1 MACLVIPFGSWKGII
16 SFDGDFIF
24 FAYILALGKFFS
36 IISAMD
42 TGSSFEGMGASR
54 EALYSM
60 LAEPAFFILIGSFA
74 LLTGNTSFHNIFSSL
89 HLGSSITYTLGAL
102 ASFVLIM
109 IAMIE
114 NSRMPVDD
122 PKTHLELTMIHEV
135 MILDNSGFDLGLILS
150 TGFLKFAMYG
160 AIIADFFIGGL
171 SLTWALPLFLLIQM
185 LFAVIV
191 GLIESFMARYRMSH
205 NPQFILALSMTNVL
219 LIIFIISLLYVS
231 IANRII
237 TYVRVLALQ
246 GFILFGVT
254 FLQLKDIQT
263 WNLVLILLETIVFK
277 TIAVPVFLSYL
288 IKRNKITRETEPYL
302 PHFVSLFIITL
313 IVVITVLLANSI
325 QDTHL
330 DKIFFIVSLSTLFTG
345 LYFIASRKKIITH
358 VMGYLMIENGVFVLS
373 LAVGNEMPN
382 LVNLG
387 IMLDV
392 FASVLILG
400 IFLNKI
406 GDVFKAVDV
415 DQLSNLKDY

>member
-1 MACLVIPFGSWKGII
+1 
-16 SFDGDFIF
+16 
-24 FAYILALGKFFS
+24 
-36 IISAMD
+36 
-42 TGSSFEGMGASR
+42 
-54 EALYSM
+54 
-60 LAEPAFFILIGSFA
+60 
-74 LLTGNTSFHNIFSSL
+74 
-89 HLGSSITYTLGAL
+89 
-102 ASFVLIM
+102 
-109 IAMIE
+109 
-114 NSRMPVDD
+114 
-122 PKTHLELTMIHEV
+122 
-135 MILDNSGFDLGLILS
+135 
-150 TGFLKFAMYG
+150 
-160 AIIADFFIGGL
+160 
-171 SLTWALPLFLLIQM
+171 
-185 LFAVIV
+185 
-191 GLIESFMARYRMSH
+191 
-205 NPQFILALSMTNVL
+205 MTNVL

-263 WNLVLILLETIVFK
+263 WNLVLIMLETIVFK
-277 TIAVPVFLSYL
+277 AVAVPLFLSYL

-302 PHFVSLFIITL
+302 PHFISLLIITM

-345 LYFIASRKKIITH
+345 LYFIASRKKIIAH
-358 VMGYLMIENGVFVLS
+358 VMGYLMIENGVFILS

>member
-1 MACLVIPFGSWKGII
+1 MV
-16 SFDGDFIF
+16 
-24 FAYILALGKFFS
+24 
-36 IISAMD
+36 
-42 TGSSFEGMGASR
+42 
-54 EALYSM
+54 
-60 LAEPAFFILIGSFA
+60 
-74 LLTGNTSFHNIFSSL
+74 
-89 HLGSSITYTLGAL
+89 
-102 ASFVLIM
+102 
-109 IAMIE
+109 
-114 NSRMPVDD
+114 
-122 PKTHLELTMIHEV
+122 
-135 MILDNSGFDLGLILS
+135 
-150 TGFLKFAMYG
+150 
-160 AIIADFFIGGL
+160 
-171 SLTWALPLFLLIQM
+171 
-185 LFAVIV
+185 
-191 GLIESFMARYRMSH
+191 
-205 NPQFILALSMTNVL
+205 NVL

-237 TYVRVLALQ
+237 TYVRILALQ

-254 FLQLKDIQT
+254 FLQLQEIQT

-277 TIAVPVFLSYL
+277 AIAVPYFLSYL

-302 PHFVSLFIITL
+302 PHFVSLVIVTL
-313 IVVITVLLANSI
+313 IIVVTVLLANSVK
-325 QDTHL
+325 DTYL

-373 LAVGNEMPN
+373 LAVGNEMPD

-406 GDVFKAVDV
+406 GDVFKDVSV

>member
-1 MACLVIPFGSWKGII
+1 
-16 SFDGDFIF
+16 
-24 FAYILALGKFFS
+24 
-36 IISAMD
+36 
-42 TGSSFEGMGASR
+42 
-54 EALYSM
+54 
-60 LAEPAFFILIGSFA
+60 
-74 LLTGNTSFHNIFSSL
+74 
-89 HLGSSITYTLGAL
+89 
-102 ASFVLIM
+102 
-109 IAMIE
+109 
-114 NSRMPVDD
+114 
-122 PKTHLELTMIHEV
+122 
-135 MILDNSGFDLGLILS
+135 
-150 TGFLKFAMYG
+150 
-160 AIIADFFIGGL
+160 
-171 SLTWALPLFLLIQM
+171 
-185 LFAVIV
+185 
-191 GLIESFMARYRMSH
+191 
-205 NPQFILALSMTNVL
+205 MTNVL

-254 FLQLKDIQT
+254 FLQLQSVQT

-277 TIAVPVFLSYL
+277 AIAVPVFLSYL

-302 PHFVSLFIITL
+302 PHFISLIIITL
-313 IVVITVLLANSI
+313 IIVITVLLANSI
-325 QDTHL
+325 KDTHL

>member
-1 MACLVIPFGSWKGII
+1 
-16 SFDGDFIF
+16 
-24 FAYILALGKFFS
+24 
-36 IISAMD
+36 
-42 TGSSFEGMGASR
+42 
-54 EALYSM
+54 
-60 LAEPAFFILIGSFA
+60 
-74 LLTGNTSFHNIFSSL
+74 
-89 HLGSSITYTLGAL
+89 
-102 ASFVLIM
+102 
-109 IAMIE
+109 
-114 NSRMPVDD
+114 
-122 PKTHLELTMIHEV
+122 
-135 MILDNSGFDLGLILS
+135 
-150 TGFLKFAMYG
+150 
-160 AIIADFFIGGL
+160 
-171 SLTWALPLFLLIQM
+171 
-185 LFAVIV
+185 
-191 GLIESFMARYRMSH
+191 
-205 NPQFILALSMTNVL
+205 MTNVL

-254 FLQLKDIQT
+254 FLQLHDIQT

-277 TIAVPVFLSYL
+277 AIAVPVFLSYL

-302 PHFVSLFIITL
+302 PHFISLIIITM

-325 QDTHL
+325 EDTHL